1 MMYSQIKLIKKGF
14 YRVGLLSPV
23 YNHENRLIFLITA
36 LCTVFSCWSLR
47 FLECYLLLQYFYKYS
62 TALYLEFDFSRLQ
75 SKLQYCILDNVENY
89 CFILDLYSIMY
100 CVLNIKNQNILEFQI
115 NHDNSFT
122 ACHKND
128 SGFLPYNIDI
138 V

>member
-1 MMYSQIKLIKKGF
+1 MMYSQIKLIKKACTELDYCLQCIIMKTG
-14 YRVGLLSPV
+14 
-23 YNHENRLIFLITA
+23 LIFLITA

-122 ACHKND
+122 ACHKNY